1 LLKNYIYYFDY
12 DYAYFFVGVYLEMS
26 FDNSCF
32 HVTAVMHP
40 NTYLNKIL
48 VGSKQGSLQLW
59 NIKQDK
65 MLYVFEGWNSQV
77 TCLQQVIFIFYTVRA

>member
-1 LLKNYIYYFDY
+1 LKNYNIYFDY
-12 DYAYFFVGVYLEMS
+12 LVYIFFVGVYLEMS

-48 VGSKQGSLQLW
+48 IGSKQGSLQLW
-59 NIKQDK
+59 NIKQDQ
-65 MLYVFEGWNSQV
+65 MLYVFEGWNSPV
-77 TCLQQVIFIFYTVRA
+77 TCLQQVIFKF